1 MIFYILKISF
11 YIKDCWNRA
20 YYFARKITDL
30 VRAKNPSKTFSEP
43 YKHYM
48 FGSFIRKIKKGK
60 PGEFVRWT
68 MHVAPIIRLKDS
80 ELYILDPLLSDGPM
94 KKDEYHA
101 EIGNA
106 NHMSIRS
113 RLTGYV
119 TCVPETYANNYDCF
133 EPKNNANDPNIEDDD
148 LTFDTKAALDL

>member
-1 MIFYILKISF
+1 
-11 YIKDCWNRA
+11 
-20 YYFARKITDL
+20 
-30 VRAKNPSKTFSEP
+30 
-43 YKHYM
+43 M
-48 FGSFIRKIKKGK
+48 FGVFVRNVNKRNA
-60 PGEFVRWT
+60 EDFVRWK

-119 TCVPETYANNYDCF
+119 SCVPETYANNYDCF

-148 LTFDTKAALDL
+148 LSFDTKAALFLDL